1 MPQNLVS
8 QFEHFGLMSVGGW
21 WWILRTNLSA
31 MALATALGMFSF
43 GVAAVILLMAPVA
56 IVGYLAG
63 SLALAGQ
70 NAPLYILGLVVPHGT
85 LEVPAALLA
94 GAAVI
99 RLGLAGVSLPRGTSL
114 GEAWLTSLAEWA
126 RVFVGLVV
134 PLLIAAAL
142 LEVFVTPRVAVL
154 LLGG

>member
-1 MPQNLVS
+1 V
-8 QFEHFGLMSVGGW
+8 
-21 WWILRTNLSA
+21 
-31 MALATALGMFSF
+31 
-43 GVAAVILLMAPVA
+43 
-56 IVGYLAG
+56 
-63 SLALAGQ
+63 
-70 NAPLYILGLVVPHGT
+70 

-114 GEAWLTSLAEWA
+114 GESWLTSLAEWA

-134 PLLIAAAL
+134 PLLVAAAL